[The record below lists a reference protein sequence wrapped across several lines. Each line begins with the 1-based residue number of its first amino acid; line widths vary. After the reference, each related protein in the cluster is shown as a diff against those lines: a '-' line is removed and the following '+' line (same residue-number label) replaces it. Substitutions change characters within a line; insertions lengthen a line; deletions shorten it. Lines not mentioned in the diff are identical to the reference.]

1 MRGQTE
7 ALARLG
13 QLLAEHRDD
22 LGRYISEHPQG
33 RYLPE
38 YLTELTRTLL
48 DERKLS
54 VVELELLRKN
64 VDHIKDIVV
73 MQQAYARVGGVE
85 SASDINELV
94 EDSLRLNAAALD
106 RRGVE
111 PVRDL
116 VPLGQV
122 VIDKHKVLQILV
134 NLLRNANAA
143 CEESGATEKRVTVRT
158 RKRDDRVEIV
168 VSDNGIGIAP
178 ENLGR
183 IFHHGFT
190 TRPTGHGFGLHGAAL
205 AARDLGGSLSVY
217 SDGIGCGATFT
228 LELPCVPAERPSEL
242 DPVR

>member
-1 MRGQTE
+1 MG
-7 ALARLG
+7 
-13 QLLAEHRDD
+13 EHRDD
-22 LGRYISEHPQG
+22 LGRYITEDEQG

-38 YLTELTRTLL
+38 YLEALTRTLL
-48 DERKLS
+48 EERKLS
-54 VVELELLRKN
+54 IAELELLKKN

-85 SASDINELV
+85 SAADINELV
-94 EDSLRLNAAALD
+94 EDSLRLNAAALG

-116 VPLGQV
+116 VPLGQI

-143 CEESGATEKRVTVRT
+143 CEESGRTEKRVTVRT
-158 RKRDDRVEIV
+158 RKRGDRVEIA
-168 VSDNGIGIAP
+168 VSDNGSGIAP

-190 TRPTGHGFGLHGAAL
+190 TRPAGHGFGLHSAAL
-205 AARDLGGSLSVY
+205 AARDLGGSLSVQ
-217 SDGIGCGATFT
+217 SEGIGRGATFT
-228 LELPCVPAERPSEL
+228 LELPCVPAERSSEL
-242 DPVR
+242 DPVG